1 MLKPPALPPQTLLAG
16 KIAVGISWLIGL
28 AGLLFASAGT
38 AFHTIGIGLLAFLV
52 GSHALELVI
61 YSAFLKAA
69 RASTSDYV
77 QVSLFGI
84 FHSGGM
90 HITDTHH

>member
-1 MLKPPALPPQTLLAG
+1 MLKPPALPPQALLAG
-16 KIAVGISWLIGL
+16 KIAVGIGWIIGL
-28 AGLLFASAGT
+28 FGFLLAGAGT
-38 AFHTIGIGLLAFLV
+38 TLHTIGIGLLAFLA

-90 HITDTHH
+90 HITDANH

>member
-1 MLKPPALPPQTLLAG
+1 MLKPPVLPPQALLGG
-16 KIAVGISWLIGL
+16 KFAVGASWLFGLVALLSGGDSSWHSIGL
-28 AGLLFASAGT
+28 YLLIF
-38 AFHTIGIGLLAFLV
+38 LA

-69 RASTSDYV
+69 KASPADYI
-77 QVSLFGI
+77 QVALFGI

-90 HITDTHH
+90 TVETAEQ